1 VLGSKIPHPL
11 RNDSSIWAL
20 FLPVPASFILC
31 VVRRYGSTVKSRFV
45 SAVRLPQNN
54 CVLHWY
60 RYLGIMIARKRD
72 DGLLAGPQPLNDQL
86 RFPRGVGRLRR
97 LAEQILNVLPTC
109 RKTGRLRVEW
119 PYPEAIAAEEAN
131 KAHLLISDEL
141 DGKNSEPAELQEV
154 LESKDGKLADA
165 QKAQAELIRKQR
177 EFDDARREFD
187 LTVETRIRESL
198 GNVRIK
204 AKREVEDELK
214 LKIAEREETIAGMQ
228 RQIEVPKQKD
238 EQGSR
243 QAQGEAQE
251 LAFESLLATCF
262 LHRPSHA

>member
-1 VLGSKIPHPL
+1 MVEPVIACPHCHKEIKLTESLAAPLIEATRQEFEHKLASK
-11 RNDSSIWAL
+11 DTEVA
-20 FLPVPASFILC
+20 
-31 VVRRYGSTVKSRFV
+31 RREA
-45 SAVRLPQNN
+45 AVRDEE
-54 CVLHWY
+54 
-60 RYLGIMIARKRD
+60 RKLTEAQRD
-72 DGLLAGPQPLNDQL
+72 IDKQ
-86 RFPRGVGRLRR
+86 V
-97 LAEQILNVLPTC
+97 AERIHIE
-109 RKTGRLRVEW
+109 R
-119 PYPEAIAAEEAN
+119 EAIAAEEAN
-131 KAHLLISDEL
+131 KARLLISDEL

-198 GNVRIK
+198 GNVHIK

-251 LAFESLLATCF
+251 LALESLLATCF
-262 LHRPSHA
+262 LHRPRHA

>member
-1 VLGSKIPHPL
+1 MVEPVIACPHCHKEIKLTESLAAPLIEATRQEFEHKLASK
-11 RNDSSIWAL
+11 DTEVA
-20 FLPVPASFILC
+20 
-31 VVRRYGSTVKSRFV
+31 RREA
-45 SAVRLPQNN
+45 AVRDEE
-54 CVLHWY
+54 
-60 RYLGIMIARKRD
+60 RKLTEAQRD
-72 DGLLAGPQPLNDQL
+72 IDKQ
-86 RFPRGVGRLRR
+86 V
-97 LAEQILNVLPTC
+97 AERIHIE
-109 RKTGRLRVEW
+109 R
-119 PYPEAIAAEEAN
+119 EAIAAEEAN
-131 KAHLLISDEL
+131 KARLLISDEL
-141 DGKNSEPAELQEV
+141 DGKNSEPAEMQEV

-177 EFDDARREFD
+177 EFDDAMREFD

-251 LAFESLLATCF
+251 LALESLSATCF
-262 LHRPSHA
+262 LHRPRHA

>member
-1 VLGSKIPHPL
+1 MVEPVIACPHCHKEIKLTESLAAPLIEATRQEFEHKLASK
-11 RNDSSIWAL
+11 DTEVA
-20 FLPVPASFILC
+20 
-31 VVRRYGSTVKSRFV
+31 RREA
-45 SAVRLPQNN
+45 AVRDEE
-54 CVLHWY
+54 
-60 RYLGIMIARKRD
+60 RKLTEAQRD
-72 DGLLAGPQPLNDQL
+72 IDKQ
-86 RFPRGVGRLRR
+86 V
-97 LAEQILNVLPTC
+97 AERIHIE
-109 RKTGRLRVEW
+109 R
-119 PYPEAIAAEEAN
+119 EAIAAEEAN
-131 KAHLLISDEL
+131 KARLLISDEL
-141 DGKNSEPAELQEV
+141 DGKNSEPAEMQEV

-251 LAFESLLATCF
+251 LALESLLATCF
-262 LHRPSHA
+262 LHRPRHA

>member
-1 VLGSKIPHPL
+1 MVEPVIACSHCHKEIKLTESLAAPLIEATRQEFEHKLASK
-11 RNDSSIWAL
+11 DTEVA
-20 FLPVPASFILC
+20 
-31 VVRRYGSTVKSRFV
+31 RREA
-45 SAVRLPQNN
+45 AVRDEE
-54 CVLHWY
+54 
-60 RYLGIMIARKRD
+60 RKLTEAQRD
-72 DGLLAGPQPLNDQL
+72 IDKQ
-86 RFPRGVGRLRR
+86 V
-97 LAEQILNVLPTC
+97 AERIHIE
-109 RKTGRLRVEW
+109 R
-119 PYPEAIAAEEAN
+119 EAIAAEEAN
-131 KAHLLISDEL
+131 KARLLISDEL

-177 EFDDARREFD
+177 EFDDAMREFD

-251 LAFESLLATCF
+251 LALESLLATCF
-262 LHRPSHA
+262 LHRPRHA

>member
-1 VLGSKIPHPL
+1 MVEPVIACPHCHKEIKLTESLAAPLIEATRQEFEHKLASK
-11 RNDSSIWAL
+11 DTEVA
-20 FLPVPASFILC
+20 
-31 VVRRYGSTVKSRFV
+31 RREA
-45 SAVRLPQNN
+45 AVRDEE
-54 CVLHWY
+54 
-60 RYLGIMIARKRD
+60 RKLTEAQRD
-72 DGLLAGPQPLNDQL
+72 IDKQ
-86 RFPRGVGRLRR
+86 V
-97 LAEQILNVLPTC
+97 AERIHIE
-109 RKTGRLRVEW
+109 R
-119 PYPEAIAAEEAN
+119 EAIAAEEAN
-131 KAHLLISDEL
+131 KARLLISDEL
-141 DGKNSEPAELQEV
+141 DGKNSEPAEMQEV
-154 LESKDGKLADA
+154 LESKDGELADA

-177 EFDDARREFD
+177 EFDDAMREFD

-251 LAFESLLATCF
+251 LALESLLATCF
-262 LHRPSHA
+262 LHRPRHA